1 MTTTTSRLHVD
12 MWGRKQAWKGGRA
25 RWARGGEGQETGGQR
40 RGRRLH
46 GFPGPWAMAGMG
58 GPGRGP
64 WGGPGRPRSRRGDV
78 RFAVLSLLA
87 EEPMH
92 GYQMITVLADR
103 SGGAWRPSPG
113 SIYPTLQQLEDE
125 GLVTVTEQEG
135 RRTFALTDAGRAEVA
150 RASVGR
156 RAPWEELTDEDGAG
170 TRTLRQTA
178 FQVMGAV
185 VQVAAA
191 GDDRQVARAERLLK
205 DARKALYRL
214 LAEDD
219 EDGGEADGGEEG

>member
-1 MTTTTSRLHVD
+1 
-12 MWGRKQAWKGGRA
+12 
-25 RWARGGEGQETGGQR
+25 
-40 RGRRLH
+40 
-46 GFPGPWAMAGMG
+46 
-58 GPGRGP
+58 
-64 WGGPGRPRSRRGDV
+64 
-78 RFAVLSLLA
+78 
-87 EEPMH
+87 MH

-170 TRTLRQTA
+170 TRTLRATA

-219 EDGGEADGGEEG
+219 EEEADGGDGAGQDS